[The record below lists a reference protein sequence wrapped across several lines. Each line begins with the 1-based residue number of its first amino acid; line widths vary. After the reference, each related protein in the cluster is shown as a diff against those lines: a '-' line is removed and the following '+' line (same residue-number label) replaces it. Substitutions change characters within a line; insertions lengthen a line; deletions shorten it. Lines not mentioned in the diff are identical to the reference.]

1 MSARR
6 GRRAGGGGE
15 HSGADERW
23 LLTYSDMI
31 TLLMCLFMVLWSISS
46 VNISKLQELQRSLQE
61 AFVGKVLDS
70 GASVLSGQP
79 TAVQGVQDNSPDQ
92 SSITAPQQ
100 IVPAAVSHPISQATQ
115 AAANRAAQKEQESLL
130 RVQQQVLSYARRH
143 GFSNDISTTIDQ
155 RGLVIRVLTDKVLF
169 DSGEATI
176 KQGAYQLID
185 SFARLILKSHL
196 TNPIRVEGNTDNVPI
211 SGTFQDNWALS
222 AARATAV
229 LERFLAQGIPPHRL
243 SVAGYADQNP
253 VAPNT
258 TAAGRALNRRV
269 DVVILRHHQPPQG
282 ATP

>member
-1 MSARR
+1 MSRR
-6 GRRAGGGGE
+6 KRGGGD
-15 HSGADERW
+15 HHGADERW
-23 LLTYSDMI
+23 LLTYADMI

-61 AFVGKVLDS
+61 AFIGKVLDS
-70 GASVLSGQP
+70 GTSVMAGQP
-79 TAVQGVQDNSPDQ
+79 TAVQGVQANTPDQ
-92 SSITAPQQ
+92 SSITEPQH
-100 IVPAAVSHPISQATQ
+100 IVPAAVSQPIAQATQ
-115 AAANRAAQKEQESLL
+115 AAVNRAAQKEQESLL
-130 RVQQQVLSYARRH
+130 RVQQQVLAYARAH
-143 GFSNDISTTIDQ
+143 GFARDISTTIDQ

-176 KQGAYQLID
+176 KAGAYPLID
-185 SFARLILKSHL
+185 SFARLILHSHL

-211 SGTFQDNWALS
+211 SGTFHDNWELS

-243 SVAGYADQNP
+243 SMAGYADQNP

-269 DVVILRHHQPPQG
+269 DVVILRHNPPPQG
-282 ATP
+282 ASP